1 MKAKTIILF
10 VLGAIFVCGIPS
22 YDSLGAAVV
31 GILLAAV
38 CFYFG
43 YRSIK
48 KPKRKNT
55 AATSTIV
62 STPSA
67 TPTQQKEEPFE
78 FLHIK
83 VAGVTFKNGSKS
95 RQSILRA
102 LRFRDGEFAE
112 GVDLELKAYE
122 YEGQPAYGIYANG
135 QQIGS
140 VPANMVSYISDNYER
155 IIDFAGIEVYGGGR
169 DEEGHAKSYGCEVIL
184 KLNKN

>member
-10 VLGAIFVCGIPS
+10 VLGAIFVSGIPS
-22 YDSLGAAVV
+22 YGSFGAVVV

-48 KPKRKNT
+48 RPQRKT
-55 AATSTIV
+55 TTATSAIT
-62 STPSA
+62 SAPPTP
-67 TPTQQKEEPFE
+67 QKEEPYE
-78 FLHIK
+78 FLPIK
-83 VAGVTFKNGSKS
+83 VAGVTFKNGNKS

-102 LRFRDGEFAE
+102 LKFRDGEFAE

-122 YEGQPAYGIYANG
+122 WEGKPAYGIYANG
-135 QQIGS
+135 QQIGN

-155 IIDFAGIEVYGGGR
+155 IISFAGIEVYGGGR
-169 DEEGHAKSYGCEVIL
+169 NEEGGIKSYGCEVTL
-184 KLNKN
+184 KLNKKQP